1 MNTQNAIDK
10 GKEAVERSGRE
21 LRAEIDDLTAQV
33 EKLTGELGK
42 LGRSGMR
49 TARASAAQGLD
60 ALGRTRDDFAESVG
74 RELAHVEERATVAIR
89 ERPVQTLG
97 IAVAVGFLFAM
108 FLRR

>member
-1 MNTQNAIDK
+1 MNTQNAIEK
-10 GKEAVERSGRE
+10 GKDVTERSSRE

-33 EKLTGELGK
+33 EQLGGELAR

-60 ALGRTRDDFAESVG
+60 ALGRTRDDLAEGIG
-74 RELAHVEERATVAIR
+74 RELAHVEERASHAVR

-97 IAVAVGFLFAM
+97 VAVAAGFLLAM
-108 FLRR
+108 LLRR